1 MKKMRD
7 LLFVAAA
14 SGEGQF
20 RHIVDP
26 GLARHLE
33 NSGFRCHSCY
43 LAQLREEHLRACSA
57 LILVR
62 TPMEGHAQ
70 DDSGLFRQWTPRIL
84 DAVSRGGMGLAIF
97 FSESYGRSEGT
108 LREFTEI
115 LGARCYFNRITEEDP
130 ARRGRIPNLDAG
142 DTVLAAVS
150 GIPGLTEL
158 EIVTGGGH
166 GTQQLS
172 CELPDPAWQI
182 LLRGSSTCRSEAF
195 PAGFYCNGSGMP
207 LEKVIFAAERQWG
220 RGHVV
225 LFPGSAPLW
234 LASAFLPRFQGY
246 LLEQRSRAGLRFL
259 NALLERIARAA
270 DDSAPALEA
279 LDRAWEANRVFSFRY
294 ASEKCQRRLRS
305 RRPFR
310 VFIGTLPP
318 GWTEE
323 RLAESAIRS
332 SCRGLVALKDY
343 ESETPASWRARRDR
357 LGRIQGIEALPGYEQ
372 IDDEGNA
379 SVVFSV
385 RELPDQRRSYPNSNL
400 LEDLLV
406 KLSGYAAVYARTG
419 HNRYP
424 PWRHGGYNLIEY
436 NGTESLAMYLE
447 KVSSASSL
455 GLVTVNRGKSP
466 EEEVYR
472 TYVLAPGPDCW
483 RRHLTENYHDTFVAS
498 GSIRLNSFGLY
509 GPALME
515 DDWEGFWYEWDTGD
529 RAVLELKLTA
539 DSPIVEVVI
548 RNGTE
553 IFRSFTPCR
562 TEFRHREELTLTE
575 DLRLTASARC
585 ADGGELVSSF
595 PLYTRNR
602 HFWAH
607 AGSDQMNDYHNV
619 FQEDPNGMMGIG
631 TRFYEP
637 YGFVTCGFAWGD
649 YVRITS
655 PVPWSDLMP
664 SGIEV
669 SSMTANFKSFHP
681 SPFVILEDGAADF
694 LNNHRRRLGH
704 CDAERHIVHSEC
716 DGMWLERPGAFWQGH
731 GGRLFHPTRNI
742 EESALWSC
750 CGTYEIPRWKPR
762 CPTEVIFHLKL
773 RFKRKFELTR
783 GRIILGESLHQR
795 KEGLHL
801 NGISL
806 EELLLEGTGVSDTWK
821 EWDNL
826 KALELFRA
834 FPDSPGNLPFTERLV
849 LSGDPCG
856 TYRFQAPA
864 ALPGSWY
871 VRAWKWREDG
881 FLLSYEWEP
890 EQRHFRA
897 GEILPLEFRISLDAA
912 SGKEKE

>member
-150 GIPGLTEL
+150 GIPGLSEL

-195 PAGFYCNGSGMP
+195 PAGFYSNGSGMP

-234 LASAFLPRFQGY
+234 LASGFLPRFNGF
-246 LLEQRSRAGLRFL
+246 LLRQRNGAGLRFL
-259 NALLERIARAA
+259 LTLFDRICRKQA
-270 DDSAPALEA
+270 DSVEA
-279 LDRAWEANRVFSFRY
+279 LDSLDRQWQANRAFSFRY
-294 ASEKCQRRLRS
+294 ATEEEQKKLRN
-305 RRPFR
+305 RHPFR
-310 VFIGTLPP
+310 IFVGTVPDGMTP
-318 GWTEE
+318 EE
-323 RLAESAIRS
+323 LAAAARRNG
-332 SCRGLVALKDY
+332 CTGLVAVEDY
-343 ESETPASWRARRDR
+343 DTLSHAGWEKRRDR
-357 LGRIQGIEALPGYEQ
+357 YRRIPGIEMLPGYEQ
-372 IDDEGNA
+372 IDEEGNA

-385 RELPDQRRSYPNSNL
+385 EQLPGQRKRYPNSNL

-419 HNRYP
+419 ENRYP
-424 PWRHGGYNLIEY
+424 LWRHGGYNLIEY
-436 NGTESLAMYLE
+436 TGAESLAMYLE
-447 KVSSASSL
+447 KVSGASSL
-455 GLVTVNRGKSP
+455 GLLTVNRGVSP
-466 EEEVYR
+466 DEEIFH
-472 TYVLAPGPDCW
+472 TYVLAPDAASW
-483 RRHLTENYHDTFVAS
+483 RRHLTENYHDTFIAS
-498 GSIRLNSFGLY
+498 GSVRLLKFGLY
-509 GPALME
+509 GPTLMN
-515 DDWEGFWYEWDTGD
+515 DDWEGFWYEWEKGD
-529 RAVLELKLTA
+529 RASLELSLA
-539 DSPIVEVVI
+539 AQSPIVEVVI

-553 IFRSFTPCR
+553 QFRRFQPEQVR
-562 TEFRHREELTLTE
+562 FHYEETIVFTE
-575 DLRLTASARC
+575 DLRLTVSARC
-585 ADGGELVSSF
+585 ADGSELVSSY

-602 HFWAH
+602 RFWAH

-619 FQEDPNGMMGIG
+619 FQENPAGMMGIG
-631 TRFYEP
+631 DRFYEP
-637 YGFVTCGFAWGD
+637 YGFVTCGIAWGD

-681 SPFVILEDGAADF
+681 SPFVCREDGGADF
-694 LNNHRRRLGH
+694 LNHHKRQLGRCSADTH
-704 CDAERHIVHSEC
+704 LVHSESH
-716 DGMWLERPGAFWQGH
+716 GMWLEHPGSVWRGH
-731 GGRLFHPTRNI
+731 GERLFHPTRAI
-742 EESALWSC
+742 EESALWEC
-750 CGTYEIPRWKPR
+750 AGTYEIPRWKPYE
-762 CPTEVIFHLKL
+762 PTVVKFHLGL
-773 RFKRKFELTR
+773 RFKRDFRLTQ
-783 GRIILGESLHQR
+783 GRIIIGQSIHSRKENLRLNGESL
-795 KEGLHL
+795 E
-801 NGISL
+801 SL
-806 EELLLEGTGVSDTWK
+806 LQPGAGVDPEWK

-826 KALELFRA
+826 NAFELFRA
-834 FPDSPGNLPFTERLV
+834 HPASLPLLPLEEELTI
-849 LSGDPCG
+849 SGDPCG
-856 TYRFQAPA
+856 TYRFFPPSG
-864 ALPGSWY
+864 LPGRWLLR
-871 VRAWKWREDG
+871 VWKWRDDG

-890 EQRHFRA
+890 GKSRFAA
-897 GEILPLEFRISLDAA
+897 GEEIPLEYRISLEA
-912 SGKEKE
+912 SAEGGK